1 MSPVA
6 MTSASTFE
14 HVAAHVVCGQF
25 NCIVV
30 ALYRPGSATVQQR
43 FFEELATLMEQIATY
58 QVPVYIAGDFN
69 IRLDRS
75 DDAHAAQLRQLV
87 DCYGLLLHDSVATHQ
102 LGGTL
107 DAVITRDDVD
117 RPQSV
122 TVADVG
128 LSDHHLLQWSVPRR
142 PSRSFKRDRG
152 GN

>member
-14 HVAAHVVCGQF
+14 HVVVCGQF

-30 ALYRPGSATVQQR
+30 ALYRPGSSTVQQR
-43 FFEELATLMEQIATY
+43 FFEELATLVEQVATY

-102 LGGTL
+102 LGDTL
-107 DAVITRDDVD
+107 DAITCDDVS
-117 RPQSV
+117 RPHLV
-122 TVADVG
+122 TVADVA
-128 LSDHHLLQWSVPRR
+128 LSDHHLLQLSVPRR
-142 PSRSFKRDRG
+142 PSRSFKLDRDG
-152 GN
+152 S